1 MTTPRLVPGRYPT
14 GDRSWRPPEVEDR
27 FRRDWASAGFGYQ
40 SVGIDEM
47 MQSGALGI
55 LPQLLTPAKRTT
67 PDEGSR
73 SDRVVETVAR
83 IDSLEQDVVALK
95 RDLQTSRNLNDQLL
109 DAVERLTTILSAATV
124 PRATGELHREF
135 RALAVQWR
143 EETFGQSLAAP
154 GILHPAYLR
163 IIGMGEQA
171 IPWILE
177 ELEERGGQWYV
188 ALQSITGEDPVAKED
203 RGQRPRMR
211 AAWQEWGR
219 TNGWID

>member
-1 MTTPRLVPGRYPT
+1 MTTTRVVPGLNATIGWGWP
-14 GDRSWRPPEVEDR
+14 WPELEDT
-27 FRRDWASAGFGYQ
+27 FRADSASADFGYQ
-40 SVGIDEM
+40 LIDIDEM
-47 MQSGALGI
+47 MQSLGLGI
-55 LPQLLTPAKRTT
+55 PPQVFAPAKRTT

-73 SDRVVETVAR
+73 SDRVVELVTR
-83 IDSLEQDVVALK
+83 IDRLEQDVVALK
-95 RDLQTSRNLNDQLL
+95 RDLQTSQGLNDELIN
-109 DAVERLTTILSAATV
+109 AVERLTAILSVAKV
-124 PRATGELHREF
+124 PQATGELHREF

>member
-1 MTTPRLVPGRYPT
+1 MTTPRVVSRHYPT
-14 GDRSWRPPEVEDR
+14 GVQSWLRPESEDP
-27 FRRDWASAGFGYQ
+27 FRRVWVSADFGYRSVDIEEMIQ
-40 SVGIDEM
+40 SRV
-47 MQSGALGI
+47 LGI
-55 LPQLLTPAKRTT
+55 TPQVLTSAKRTT
-67 PDEGSR
+67 PVEDSR
-73 SDRVVETVAR
+73 GDRIVELATR

-95 RDLQTSRNLNDQLL
+95 RELQTSQGLNDELIN
-109 DAVERLTTILSAATV
+109 AVERLTAILSVAKV

-188 ALQSITGEDPVAKED
+188 ALQSITGEDPVAKKD

-211 AAWQEWGR
+211 AAWHEWGR
-219 TNGWID
+219 INRWID

>member
-1 MTTPRLVPGRYPT
+1 MTTPRVVVGHYSA
-14 GDRSWRPPEVEDR
+14 GVRSWRGPEFDDP
-27 FRRDWASAGFGYQ
+27 FRRDWPGADFGYQ
-40 SVGIDEM
+40 SVDINEM

-67 PDEGSR
+67 PDEDSR
-73 SDRVVETVAR
+73 SDRVVEMVAR
-83 IDSLEQDVVALK
+83 IDSLEADVVALK
-95 RDLQTSRNLNDQLL
+95 RDLQTSQNLNDQLL
-109 DAVERLTTILSAATV
+109 DAMERLATILGAV
-124 PRATGELHREF
+124 KGPRASEELNREF
-135 RALAVQWR
+135 RDLAAQWR

-219 TNGWID
+219 INRWIE